1 MISLDKLRKRSGLLI
16 VGIGIAMGAF
26 LLGDL
31 MSSGTSLFNG
41 TQGVLGEV
49 NDQVIDYR
57 EFETEAQ
64 NIDRIFSGSQDRNGL
79 RDNLWA
85 DKVNEVV
92 MGEQYSDLGISIS
105 SEELAQITFGYNS
118 GEMSTTARQF
128 FGVTGQDIKP
138 AELAAVIQQ
147 IQDNDPQRWL
157 YLENVIRKE
166 RLGQKYSSM
175 VRQGLNASNLDA
187 DSYFAEQGNQ
197 VSGSY
202 LFKRFDTSIEVT
214 EAEVTSYY
222 KANKEDYPQDASRE
236 LTVAVFEI
244 EATQA
249 DKDALKS
256 KLEDLLEDKVVYN
269 KAAQANETVE
279 GFRTTSDAASFVDR
293 YSDSSFDP
301 TFYAVGQLPP
311 SIEGV
316 LRNADLGFVYG
327 PYEEEGSYKVARLN
341 ARRSDSIQVAIV
353 EFSMDASEE
362 TANEIYAQASELAAA
377 KNGEE
382 LEVLAEEKNIALTTA
397 VVQDQDRS
405 VSGVGDDAR
414 NLVFW
419 AYNERTELNAVKLED
434 QNNRIVVAML
444 TDISEEGTQDLEE
457 VRFQIEMAL
466 KREKSGE
473 ALAEAF
479 NKELAS
485 ASTIEE
491 LAAAM
496 DLAPQQVSDVNFN
509 TNAIPSGFEPNVVGA
524 FCGVEKGQLSKPVI
538 GNNGVYVVSAED
550 AKELDEATKNYTSLK
565 QQLDVQIKSRANFEV
580 YNALKELADIEDNRA
595 KFY

>member
-92 MGEQYSDLGISIS
+92 MGEQYSDRGISIS

-222 KANKEDYPQDASRE
+222 
-236 LTVAVFEI
+236 
-244 EATQA
+244 
-249 DKDALKS
+249 
-256 KLEDLLEDKVVYN
+256 
-269 KAAQANETVE
+269 
-279 GFRTTSDAASFVDR
+279 
-293 YSDSSFDP
+293 
-301 TFYAVGQLPP
+301 
-311 SIEGV
+311 
-316 LRNADLGFVYG
+316 
-327 PYEEEGSYKVARLN
+327 
-341 ARRSDSIQVAIV
+341 
-353 EFSMDASEE
+353 
-362 TANEIYAQASELAAA
+362 
-377 KNGEE
+377 
-382 LEVLAEEKNIALTTA
+382 
-397 VVQDQDRS
+397 
-405 VSGVGDDAR
+405 
-414 NLVFW
+414 
-419 AYNERTELNAVKLED
+419 
-434 QNNRIVVAML
+434 
-444 TDISEEGTQDLEE
+444 
-457 VRFQIEMAL
+457 
-466 KREKSGE
+466 
-473 ALAEAF
+473 
-479 NKELAS
+479 
-485 ASTIEE
+485 
-491 LAAAM
+491 
-496 DLAPQQVSDVNFN
+496 
-509 TNAIPSGFEPNVVGA
+509 
-524 FCGVEKGQLSKPVI
+524 LSLI
-538 GNNGVYVVSAED
+538 H
-550 AKELDEATKNYTSLK
+550 
-565 QQLDVQIKSRANFEV
+565 I
-580 YNALKELADIEDNRA
+580 
-595 KFY
+595 